1 MKLRIALYLIVA
13 WLLPPMVAVMAGW
26 RGVWGSGSAGVD
38 FLLPLPISGG
48 ALHVPSWLLGAGL
61 VLLRQR
67 GEGAGPWWGRVGAA
81 AMAAVGLVLMVDMN
95 AVALALST
103 DAPWPSASRWWT
115 AHPLG
120 LFLLCD
126 GVLAWLWPGVRVPQA
141 TPRYRWGAVLL
152 AAGLPALLLVSQWQQ
167 APIRRHD
174 LLMGQSRPG
183 PNRGDE
189 IVGVYTTLPMQAA
202 PLAEAV
208 RTQGLLPPLQQDVN
222 VQDQAVMF
230 FDSHTAARQL
240 DLAKAKL
247 TWCRYEDG
255 SPDRWGDGA
264 LDCFS
269 DHLNFAERLTA
280 AYDQT
285 DPAHTPDVRRF
296 LARAA
301 LCRMQPGASEC
312 AGLARNR
319 VDLLARGDLPERDRA
334 ALASA
339 D

>member
-13 WLLPPMVAVMAGW
+13 WLLPPMVAAMAGW

-81 AMAAVGLVLMVDMN
+81 AMAAAGGVLMVDMN

-141 TPRYRWGAVLL
+141 TPRHRWGAVLL

-183 PNRGDE
+183 PSRGDE
-189 IVGVYTTLPMQAA
+189 IVGLYTTLPMQAA
-202 PLAEAV
+202 PLAAAV
-208 RTQGLLPPLQQDVN
+208 RAQSLLPPPAQDVN

-230 FDSHTAARQL
+230 FDSHVAARQL
-240 DLAKAKL
+240 DMAQAKL

-255 SPDRWGDGA
+255 TPDRWGEGA

-269 DHLNFAERLTA
+269 HHLNFAERMAA

-285 DPAHTPDVRRF
+285 DPGLILDVRRY

-301 LCRMQPGASEC
+301 ACRAQPGAAEC
-312 AGLARNR
+312 TSLQRDRVGLQG
-319 VDLLARGDLPERDRA
+319 RGDLNPRDRE
-334 ALASA
+334 ALASL